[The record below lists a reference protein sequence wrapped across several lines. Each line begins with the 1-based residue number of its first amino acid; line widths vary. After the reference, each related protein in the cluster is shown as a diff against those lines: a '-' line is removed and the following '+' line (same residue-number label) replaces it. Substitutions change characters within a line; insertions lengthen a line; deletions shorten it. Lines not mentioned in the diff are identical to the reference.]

1 MNTNTIPLEQHIEE
15 LRLELRYCRMT
26 RRERA
31 EVEADLVQAEAEL
44 QARYRQLEW
53 A

>member
-1 MNTNTIPLEQHIEE
+1 MNTIPLEQHIHE

-26 RRERA
+26 RTERA
-31 EVEADLVQAEAEL
+31 QVEQDLADAEAEL
-44 QARYRQLEW
+44 QARYRELEW